1 VYVKDK
7 EMAITSNGDECDKE
21 LSDIEKVEEREQNNQ
36 QYSWLDWRETKTITR
51 GRDIYSRVLNT

>member
-21 LSDIEKVEEREQNNQ
+21 LSDIEKVEEREQKNQ
-36 QYSWLDWRETKTITR
+36 QYSWLD
-51 GRDIYSRVLNT
+51 

>member
-21 LSDIEKVEEREQNNQ
+21 LSDIEKVKKE
-36 QYSWLDWRETKTITR
+36 SKKI
-51 GRDIYSRVLNT
+51 SNTPG